1 MANLFRQAW
10 TEAGIPAM
18 LANLGDPILYTP
30 AVGAP
35 VTITALW
42 QSGDVVEQS
51 EPGIAAKAT
60 VRLSDLAL
68 SPVDGGDTITFAG
81 KAYKVVRIDRD
92 EYGMATLSLRFVASA

>member
-10 TEAGIPAM
+10 TAQGIPAL
-18 LANLGDPILYTP
+18 LANLGDSILYTP
-30 AVGAP
+30 TVGAA

-42 QSGDVVEQS
+42 QSGDVVEQT

-68 SPVDGGDTITFAG
+68 APVDGGDSITFAG
-81 KAYKVVRIDRD
+81 KVYKVVRIERD
-92 EYGMATLSLRFVASA
+92 EYGMATLSLRFTSAP